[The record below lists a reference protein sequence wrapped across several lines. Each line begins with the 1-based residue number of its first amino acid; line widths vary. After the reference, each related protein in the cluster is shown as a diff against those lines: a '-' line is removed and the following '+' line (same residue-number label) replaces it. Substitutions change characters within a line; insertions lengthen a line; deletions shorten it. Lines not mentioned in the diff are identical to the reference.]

1 MIDKGLYKTR
11 KNFRI
16 GSKSGKDTSGRRYD
30 RPSAPAPSTPRS
42 SPFSNQLSGQDNRQ
56 SYSAIQKQTGAV
68 KGGGRRVGPPGSD
81 KYETGFVSGDDGR
94 AARDDFIRGI
104 QETNPGYTGGGSRI
118 RKLPTLGQFIGGA
131 LNLLP
136 GMGIARGIGRG
147 LKALTNRFR
156 QPTPDMSQFNTL
168 GLLTDRVTPNY
179 YNDLDN
185 QGLLSLINEEDKE
198 NTFNRMF
205 ETDAIRQAIEKRR
218 LEGLNTFRDPPS
230 KEITDYQNFLTKS
243 PDFVSFD
250 EYQRNIAQA
259 PRGIMQNL
267 SEQDLDEIGEGAD
280 FVSYNKL
287 RNMGLSDA
295 GTTPQLGELTGFIDP
310 LATMTAR
317 ERQLKDLF
325 SSNTGSD
332 VAPQFQDMVMQT
344 GINEAQK
351 KMIDRAAKA
360 YGRVNAASDGTPGK
374 LDATTQKEIF
384 DSVKPFDTKAKDPLL
399 GFIGGQEADPMTQ
412 QEYKDY
418 LISQGFI

>member
-42 SPFSNQLSGQDNRQ
+42 SPFSGNESRQ
-56 SYSAIQKQTGAV
+56 QYSAKQTQTGAV

-94 AARDDFIRGI
+94 AARDDFIRGV
-104 QETNPGYTGGGSRI
+104 QETNPDYTGGI
-118 RKLPTLGQFIGGA
+118 QTRKLPTLGQFIGGA

-136 GMGIARGIGRG
+136 GMGIARGIGER

-185 QGLLSLINEEDKE
+185 QGLLSLIGEEEPSTLKSIEAIDNLKKIPGLQELYERDK
-198 NTFNRMF
+198 NASLLNN
-205 ETDAIRQAIEKRR
+205 
-218 LEGLNTFRDPPS
+218 LNTFRDPPS

-250 EYQRNIAQA
+250 EYQRNKALA
-259 PRGIMQNL
+259 SKGIMQSSSL
-267 SEQDLDEIGEGAD
+267 SDLTPEQKQQRVEIANQFDLPYNYSASDLDARARRAMTQPGIMATLEPTGIGTVTAYDPYKEMYSNLPSD
-280 FVSYNKL
+280 NL
-287 RNMGLSDA
+287 RTEVKPNTLKQLKNMGIYKE
-295 GTTPQLGELTGFIDP
+295 GEQSPYTD
-310 LATMTAR
+310 
-317 ERQLKDLF
+317 KDELRMLVPAL
-325 SSNTGSD
+325 N
-332 VAPQFQDMVMQT
+332 
-344 GINEAQK
+344 N
-351 KMIDRAAKA
+351 
-360 YGRVNAASDGTPGK
+360 ASDQELDQIIQGTF
-374 LDATTQKEIF
+374 TT
-384 DSVKPFDTKAKDPLL
+384 
-399 GFIGGQEADPMTQ
+399 
-412 QEYKDY
+412 
-418 LISQGFI
+418 